1 MNRNSNYNQNHQEKL
16 LKIRKLEI
24 FFSVE
29 AARLQFWPAAGLR
42 TPSGA
47 FGPTANDR
55 AAKPARLGSPSFPSR
70 AASRPTR
77 IQPLPGRWIL
87 IRRPSVFPEGTKNLA
102 TGPPPETLGHFFPSP
117 FSLHDGG
124 GSQSKGIDGHGGR
137 GGGQGGAAAACSPV
151 RALTGG

>member
-1 MNRNSNYNQNHQEKL
+1 MNRNSNYNKNHQEKL

-29 AARLQFWPAAGLR
+29 AARLQFWLAAGSR
-42 TPSGA
+42 TPSRA

-70 AASRPTR
+70 AASRPMR
-77 IQPLPGRWIL
+77 IQPLPGRRIL
-87 IRRPSVFPEGTKNLA
+87 IRRPSVFPAGTKIPA
-102 TGPPPETLGHFFPSP
+102 TGPPPETLGHFLPSP

-124 GSQSKGIDGHGGR
+124 GSQSEGIDGHGGR
-137 GGGQGGAAAACSPV
+137 GGGQGGAAAACSPA